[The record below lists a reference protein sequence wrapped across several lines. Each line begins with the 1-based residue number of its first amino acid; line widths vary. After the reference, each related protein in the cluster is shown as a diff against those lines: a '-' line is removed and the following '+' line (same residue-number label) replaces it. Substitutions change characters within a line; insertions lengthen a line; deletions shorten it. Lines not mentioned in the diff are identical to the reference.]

1 MCQNYRPKRSDT
13 RFITGTYA
21 VRGGAG
27 RLPCVHRGG
36 PDKVQANIATMSG
49 MIAGAEVELQ
59 PHFRPRNATP
69 REGRIEEARPGE
81 EHSTL
86 TLAGGAGIKTGDRI
100 EIVPSLGAT
109 RRTST
114 MSAPC
119 AVRRGHAGI
128 DTWPILAGLRSR

>member
-1 MCQNYRPKRSDT
+1 
-13 RFITGTYA
+13 
-21 VRGGAG
+21 
-27 RLPCVHRGG
+27 
-36 PDKVQANIATMSG
+36 

-81 EHSTL
+81 EHATL

-128 DTWPILAGLRSR
+128 DTWPILAELRSR